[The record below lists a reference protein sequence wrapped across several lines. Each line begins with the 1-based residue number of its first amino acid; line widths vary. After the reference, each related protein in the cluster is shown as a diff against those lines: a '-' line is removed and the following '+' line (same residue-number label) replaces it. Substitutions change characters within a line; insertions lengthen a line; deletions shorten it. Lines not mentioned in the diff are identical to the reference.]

1 MNTSTSRPRGNKG
14 RSAPAEHCVLCPE
27 RLYRWPGAVSA
38 HTGLGVPK
46 LRALRRQH
54 PFPVSK
60 LGETLF
66 VRGATVIKAIE
77 AAAEPD
83 GDGQASTTNEKE
95 AANQ

>member
-1 MNTSTSRPRGNKG
+1 MPNPRPRGNKG

-46 LRALRRQH
+46 LRELRRRC
-54 PFPVSK
+54 PFAVFK

-66 VRGATVIKAIE
+66 VQGATVIEAIE
-77 AAAEPD
+77 QAAELEH
-83 GDGQASTTNEKE
+83 GGQA
-95 AANQ
+95 AGADR